1 MVTYRIEKKKTRRK
15 KWRQYCFVMSA
26 CNCYSGF
33 RRMHDYKILFQSP
46 SHQLYVTWNFL
57 LLLLKMVF
65 FFCFPFS
72 FDLCRNLWPWLKEL
86 TGHFV
91 HTTWT
96 AQHFR
101 SSFSLRA
108 HKPGWN
114 LTFFRLLIAHAQLAT
129 LSTLTH
135 AWLRQKY
142 FFWIDEKNV
151 PTTKWTYLLTKMSR
165 RWGEMPFRV
174 SPNQIIF
181 FIFPFFF
188 FNFLSLAVQ
197 PLLHEKAFFVS
208 VFQS

>member
-1 MVTYRIEKKKTRRK
+1 
-15 KWRQYCFVMSA
+15 
-26 CNCYSGF
+26 
-33 RRMHDYKILFQSP
+33 
-46 SHQLYVTWNFL
+46 
-57 LLLLKMVF
+57 MVF

-101 SSFSLRA
+101 SSFSLRTD
-108 HKPGWN
+108 KPGWN
-114 LTFFRLLIAHAQLAT
+114 LTFFRFLIAHAQLAT

-151 PTTKWTYLLTKMSR
+151 PTTKCTYLLTKLSR
-165 RWGEMPFRV
+165 RWGEMLFPV

-181 FIFPFFF
+181 FIFLSFFF
-188 FNFLSLAVQ
+188 KFPEPGGTATPSWKGLLCIRFLVFKTTLAHRRRLRVK
-197 PLLHEKAFFVS
+197 LLS
-208 VFQS
+208 S